1 MMRISYS
8 LFILI
13 LFSFPAVHAQQTS
26 FEGIVDYQVEVTSK
40 IKGVSDESM
49 RKMFALGPVQK
60 VYIKKGNYKR
70 DNNKAVEFHLKDS
83 SAPLILF
90 KGIDTIYEAITN
102 NEDSVVVSV
111 KKEDKTMMIA
121 GRPCK
126 SLVIKRAK
134 TISTYFYDASLY
146 QDPAF
151 NSGNNMGDY
160 SVFLKST
167 SSAYLKVITEFEY
180 ATLVETAYRVA
191 PGKVDDVVFT
201 LPQFPRTIFKP
212 ESLLQPAEFKSVQD
226 WNNYLQK
233 NMKLELVSKYVK
245 IPKGQQSADQVA
257 EVSFVVLY
265 TGSIG
270 DVTVTNSKEVHP
282 ALVKEATRL
291 IKESYGWKPASIH
304 GEKIDSW
311 VTQKITFRST
321 IE

>member
-1 MMRISYS
+1 MRISHS
-8 LFILI
+8 LAGLVLF

-70 DNNKAVEFHLKDS
+70 DNNKVVQFHVRDS
-83 SAPLILF
+83 VRPYVVF
-90 KGIDTIYEAITN
+90 KGTDTLYASSTA
-102 NEDSVVVSV
+102 NEDSLISV
-111 KKEDKTMMIA
+111 KKEDKTVLIA
-121 GRPCK
+121 GRSCK
-126 SLVIKRAK
+126 SIIIKRSK
-134 TISTYFYDASLY
+134 SSSTYYYDQSLY
-146 QDPAF
+146 QDPSF
-151 NSGNNMGDY
+151 NTGNDIGDY
-160 SVFLKST
+160 SIFLNT
-167 SSAYLKVITEFEY
+167 ASSVYLKVITEYDY
-180 ATLVETAYRVA
+180 ATLSETAYRVA
-191 PGKVDDVVFT
+191 PGKVDDAVFT
-201 LPQFPRTIFKP
+201 LPPFPITIFYP
-212 ESLLQPAEFKSVQD
+212 ESFLQPAAYKSVED

-233 NMKLELVSKYVK
+233 NINLKLVSKYVK

-257 EVSFVVLY
+257 EVSFVIQS

-291 IKESYGWKPASIH
+291 IKESYGWKPATIH